1 MWEYILRLF
10 ILIPLVG
17 GMAWGSLWL
26 WRKAQLG
33 MPSIPGLAGLAGLA
47 GLSLPNRPER
57 KARLVD
63 IVPMG
68 PGSKIVVIDFGDKEF
83 LVAVSR
89 SQISLL
95 SEREKGDFHA

>member
-33 MPSIPGLAGLAGLA
+33 MLGIPGLAR
-47 GLSLPNRPER
+47 LSLPNRPER

-63 IVPMG
+63 VVPMG
-68 PGSKIVVIDFGDKEF
+68 PGSKIVVIDFGDKEL

-89 SQISLL
+89 SQVSLL